1 MSSRPPWAMMID
13 FVLKTEEK
21 KNQANTQGGW
31 KDGSDSEA
39 LVQA

>member
-1 MSSRPPWAMMID
+1 MMID
-13 FVLKTEEK
+13 FVLKTEEKK